1 MGIKNLLMGRK
12 NGSDPYLQRHAA
24 EVSRFAEI
32 YEGGGDWRYTRKGGI
47 NGGTR
52 RVASLGA
59 ARAVC
64 AELSRLCFTEGTKPV
79 SADKDA
85 LNFIKQTLDNNRFY
99 QRFPAFLQKMFAL
112 GGGAVKVYWDN
123 GVKLDMVDADC
134 FVPTSWD
141 NKGITGAAF
150 GSELNLN
157 GKTRL
162 LIETQQLEGDKLAIE
177 NRLYSDTGAP
187 LKLRDEL
194 PALNETTVING
205 MKQPLFTYFSTGL
218 SGEFAPLGASVLKGA
233 EDTLKSA
240 DLIFDSLMREFVL
253 GKKRIIVP
261 YYAVRGEYDENGE
274 VKHYFDVNDEVFQA
288 MSVSDT
294 EEFKITDNTAQLRVT
309 EHTEA
314 LSALLDLLCMQV
326 GLSEGALSYKDG
338 SIKTAAEVVS
348 RNSRTYRTAAF
359 FRGIIADALK
369 QVFRNIC
376 VLGKLGGLLPDTAEE
391 TAEIMFADGAADD
404 DSTRTNRAVT
414 LYKEGLISKET
425 ALEQIYGT
433 ELLNEQCTMYNEQ

>member
-1 MGIKNLLMGRK
+1 MGIKSLLMGRK
-12 NGSDPYLQRHAA
+12 SSSDPYLQRHAA

-32 YEGGGDWRYTRKGGI
+32 YGGGGDWRYTRKGGI
-47 NGGTR
+47 NGGMR

-64 AELSRLCFTEGTKPV
+64 AELSRLCFTEGTQPV
-79 SADKDA
+79 GKDKAA
-85 LNFIKQTLDNNRFY
+85 LAFIKKTLADNRFY

-123 GVKLDMVDADC
+123 GVKIDMVEADR

-141 NKGITGAAF
+141 NRGITGAAF
-150 GSELNLN
+150 GSEFNIN

-162 LIETQQLEGDKLAIE
+162 LVESQQLDGDRLTIE
-177 NRLYSDTGAP
+177 NRLYSDTGVP
-187 LKLRDEL
+187 LKLREEF

-205 MKQPLFTYFSTGL
+205 MTQPLFTYFSTGL

-233 EDTLKSA
+233 EDTIKNI
-240 DLIFDSLMREFVL
+240 DLVFDSLGREFIL

-274 VKHYFDVNDEVFQA
+274 VKRYFDVNDEVFQA

-294 EEFKITDNTAQLRVT
+294 EELKITDNTAELRVT

-338 SIKTAAEVVS
+338 TIKTAAEVVS

-404 DSTRTNRAVT
+404 DSTRTTRAVT

-433 ELLNEQCTMYNEQ
+433 KLLNEQ

>member
-1 MGIKNLLMGRK
+1 MGIKSLLMGRK
-12 NGSDPYLQRHAA
+12 GTASPYLQRHAA
-24 EVSRFAEI
+24 EVSRLAEI
-32 YEGGGDWRYTRKGGI
+32 YEGGGDWRYTRRGGI

-85 LNFIKQTLDNNRFY
+85 LDFIRQTLESNRFY

-123 GVKLDMVDADC
+123 GVKIDMVEADR

-141 NKGITGAAF
+141 NRGITGAAF
-150 GSELNLN
+150 GSEFNIN

-162 LIETQQLEGDKLAIE
+162 LVETQQLEDGRLTIE
-177 NRLYSDTGAP
+177 NRLYTDTGAP

-194 PALNETTVING
+194 PALEEKTVING
-205 MKQPLFTYFSTGL
+205 MQQPLFTYFSTGL
-218 SGEFAPLGASVLKGA
+218 SGDFAPLGASVLKGT
-233 EDTLKSA
+233 EDALKSI
-240 DLIFDSLMREFVL
+240 DLVFDSLAREFVL

-261 YYAVRGEYDENGE
+261 YYAVRGEYDERGE

-294 EEFKITDNTAQLRVT
+294 EELKITDNTAQLRVT

-326 GLSEGALSYKDG
+326 GLSEGALSYKNG
-338 SIKTAAEVVS
+338 TIKTAAEVVS

-369 QVFRNIC
+369 QMFRNIC
-376 VLGKLGGLLPDTAEE
+376 VLGKLGGLLPDTAAE
-391 TAEIMFADGAADD
+391 TAEIIFSDGIAED
-404 DSTRTNRAVT
+404 DSSRTERAIA
-414 LYKEGLISKET
+414 LFKAGLISKET

-433 ELLNEQCTMYNEQ
+433 ETLSTIDN

>member
-12 NGSDPYLQRHAA
+12 SSSDPYLQRHAA
-24 EVSRFAEI
+24 EVSRLAEI
-32 YEGGGDWRYTRKGGI
+32 YEGGGDWRCTRRGGI

-79 SADKDA
+79 SADKDT
-85 LNFIKQTLDNNRFY
+85 LDFIRQTLESNRFY

-123 GVKLDMVDADC
+123 GVKIDMIDAER

-141 NKGITGAAF
+141 NRGITGAAF
-150 GSELNLN
+150 GSEFNIN

-162 LIETQQLEGDKLAIE
+162 LVETQQLQGDKLTIE
-177 NRLYSDTGAP
+177 NHLYTDTGAP
-187 LKLRDEL
+187 LKLRDEF
-194 PALNETTVING
+194 PALREATVIEG
-205 MKQPLFTYFSTGL
+205 AQQPLFTYFSTGL
-218 SGEFAPLGASVLKGA
+218 TGEFAPMGASVLKGT
-233 EDTLKSA
+233 EDTLKSI
-240 DLIFDSLMREFVL
+240 DLVFDSLMREFVL

-338 SIKTAAEVVS
+338 TIKTAAEVVS
-348 RNSRTYRTAAF
+348 RSSRTYRTAAF

-376 VLGKLGGLLPDTAEE
+376 VLGKLGGILPDTAAE
-391 TAEIMFADGAADD
+391 TADIMFADGAADD
-404 DSTRTNRAVT
+404 DSTRVTRAVT

-433 ELLNEQCTMYNEQ
+433 ELLNEQ

>member
-1 MGIKNLLMGRK
+1 MGIKSLLMGRK
-12 NGSDPYLQRHAA
+12 SSSDPYLQRHAA

-32 YEGGGDWRYTRKGGI
+32 YGGGGDWRYTRKGGI
-47 NGGTR
+47 NGGMR

-64 AELSRLCFTEGTKPV
+64 AELSRLCFTEGTQPV
-79 SADKDA
+79 GKDKAA
-85 LNFIKQTLDNNRFY
+85 LAFIKKTLADNRFY

-123 GVKLDMVDADC
+123 GVKIDMVEADR

-141 NKGITGAAF
+141 NRGITGAAF
-150 GSELNLN
+150 GSEFNLN

-162 LIETQQLEGDKLAIE
+162 LVESQQLEGDRLTIE

-187 LKLRDEL
+187 LKLREEF

-205 MKQPLFTYFSTGL
+205 MTQPLFTYFSTGL

-233 EDTLKSA
+233 EDTIKNI
-240 DLIFDSLMREFVL
+240 DLVFDSLGREFIL

-274 VKHYFDVNDEVFQA
+274 IKRYFDVNDEVFQA

-294 EEFKITDNTAQLRVT
+294 EEFKITDNTAELRVT

-338 SIKTAAEVVS
+338 TIKTAAEVVS

-404 DSTRTNRAVT
+404 DSTRTTRAVT

-433 ELLNEQCTMYNEQ
+433 ELLKASP